1 MELASAEEGVARVR
15 LALRPELRNPFRTL
29 AGGGVAPRQG
39 APMIHYRHHIFVCMN
54 ARPPGHPKGD
64 CAGKGGRDTMAAFQ
78 EEMEKRGLWE
88 KVGLNGCTCLG
99 PCQLGP
105 TVVVYPEGVWD
116 GKVGPAGA

>member
-1 MELASAEEGVARVR
+1 
-15 LALRPELRNPFRTL
+15 
-29 AGGGVAPRQG
+29 
-39 APMIHYRHHIFVCMN
+39 MITYRHHIFVCMN

-64 CAGKGGRDTMAAFQ
+64 CTGKGGRDAMAAFQ

-105 TVVVYPEGVWD
+105 TVVVYPEGVWY
-116 GKVGPAGA
+116 GKVGPADVAEIMEKHILGGQPVERLFLKTLFDQSLAGGPPG